1 MNSVARSPL
10 SALMWPALLLFM
22 LGSLLAALH
31 WYFSQDLEDFSLA
44 QFAPGYLIA
53 AVLLQVIAIAAVIV
67 SWHLNLLGQGVER
80 LRISQS
86 LAMVGISVIGK
97 YTPGKVWGLLARGA
111 VLYRHD
117 GRRMPAVVSALVEQA
132 ALAHSALILVI
143 TTFLVY
149 RYNLALGALALALM
163 LPSVWWAAR
172 SEALLT
178 WLVRR
183 LSKYKQFE
191 IGGIRACYPAVC
203 LTLLLMWTLN
213 SAVLWLL
220 TLAYGVEQM
229 PPVSLLLLA
238 SILSYL
244 GGFAAFFAPAG
255 IGVREGLLVAMIG
268 PFVGVSVAIYISLLQ
283 RLVTTGVDISLGGA
297 ALLMLG
303 WQRGSGK

>member
-1 MNSVARSPL
+1 MSSVQRSPL
-10 SALMWPALLLFM
+10 SALLWPALMLFM

-44 QFAPGYLIA
+44 RFAPGYLITA
-53 AVLLQVIAIAAVIV
+53 ALLQLVAIAAVIV

-86 LAMVGISVIGK
+86 LAMVGISTIGK

-117 GRRMPAVVSALVEQA
+117 GRTMPAVVSAVVEQA

-143 TTFLVY
+143 TTYLVY
-149 RYNLALGALALALM
+149 SYNLTLGALALALL
-163 LPSVWWAAR
+163 LPTVWWAAR
-172 SEALLT
+172 SEALLN
-178 WLVRR
+178 WLIRR
-183 LSKYKQFE
+183 LRRYEHVE
-191 IGGIRACYPAVC
+191 IAGFRASYPAVC
-203 LTLLLMWTLN
+203 LTLLVMWTLA

-220 TLAYGVEQM
+220 TLAYGVAEM

-255 IGVREGLLVAMIG
+255 IGVREGLLVAMLG
-268 PFVGVSVAIYISLLQ
+268 PFIGVSAAIYISLLQ
-283 RLVTTGVDISLGGA
+283 RLVTAGVDIALGGV

-303 WQRGSGK
+303 WQRGGAR